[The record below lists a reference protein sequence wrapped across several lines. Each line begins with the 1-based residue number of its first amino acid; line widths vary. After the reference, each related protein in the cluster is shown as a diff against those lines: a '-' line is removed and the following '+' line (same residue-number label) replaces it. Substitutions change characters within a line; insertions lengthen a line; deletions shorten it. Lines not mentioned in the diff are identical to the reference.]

1 MEHRKMLGSAESM
14 WNVVEIQ
21 IQRVRGALG
30 SEWTE
35 VKFILADRGVQI
47 SKEITAYNA
56 QEGKSSTTITNLP
69 DKIDAPYR
77 GEPVKDNSSCD

>member
-1 MEHRKMLGSAESM
+1 MEHQTMLGSVESM

-35 VKFILADRGVQI
+35 VKFILEDKGVQI
-47 SKEITAYNA
+47 SKEITAYTDQA
-56 QEGKSSTTITNLP
+56 GKGSTTITHLP
-69 DKIDAPYR
+69 YHIDASYR
-77 GEPVKDNSSCD
+77 GEPV